1 MLELYLCGILEEK
14 LLTDSKD
21 SSKFIGRLVKTLEL
35 TSEEIEEIKNV
46 YRSPGWK
53 IICEKVWAKDQIQ
66 ALLFCQT
73 SVDENNS
80 FNSGLYEGIVYAE
93 KSIEIA
99 ADPSKKRIQ
108 PRPQAK
114 RLQRNIGSHDIEP
127 KYHSGSNPL

>member
-1 MLELYLCGILEEK
+1 M
-14 LLTDSKD
+14 LTDSKD

-35 TSEEIEEIKNV
+35 TSEEIEEVKKV
-46 YRSPGWK
+46 YHSTGWK
-53 IICEKVWAKDQIQ
+53 IITEKIWARDQIQ

-93 KSIEIA
+93 RSIEIT

-108 PRPQAK
+108 PRPQGK
-114 RLQRNIGSHDIEP
+114 RLQRNIGSNDIEP
-127 KYHSGSNPL
+127 KYRSGSNPL